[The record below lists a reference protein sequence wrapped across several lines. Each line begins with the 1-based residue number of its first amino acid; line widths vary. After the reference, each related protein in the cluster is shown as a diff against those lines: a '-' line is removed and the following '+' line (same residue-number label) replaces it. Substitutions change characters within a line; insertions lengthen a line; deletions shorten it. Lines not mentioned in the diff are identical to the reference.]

1 VAGAKPVREQGEA
14 VIILSPLSGFVVLL
28 LAHWVGDFV
37 LQSQWQAMNKS
48 KRLDALALHVA
59 IYSAVLLVAAVTLLG
74 PWRGLLFTL
83 ANAALHFA
91 TDFVTSRLTSRF
103 WERQEWHRFFV
114 MVGFDQ
120 FIHQATLAATL
131 ALMLG

>member
-1 VAGAKPVREQGEA
+1 RAVAEPVSRTGAA
-14 VIILSPLSGFVVLL
+14 VITLSPLSGFVLLL

-59 IYSAVLLVAAVTLLG
+59 IYAAVLLVAAVTLLG
-74 PWRGLLFTL
+74 AGRGLGSTL
-83 ANAALHFA
+83 VNAALHFA
-91 TDFVTSRLTSRF
+91 TDFVTSRVTARF

-114 MVGFDQ
+114 MVGLDQ
-120 FIHQATLAATL
+120 FVHQATLAATL
-131 ALMLG
+131 ALMLR

>member
-1 VAGAKPVREQGEA
+1 LPNPFSRTGVA
-14 VIILSPLSGFVVLL
+14 VITLSPLSGFVLLL

-59 IYSAVLLVAAVTLLG
+59 IYAAALLVAAVTLLG
-74 PWRGLLFTL
+74 PGRGLAFTL
-83 ANAALHFA
+83 VNAALHFA
-91 TDFVTSRLTSRF
+91 TDFVTSRVTTRF

-120 FIHQATLAATL
+120 FVHQATLAATL
-131 ALMLG
+131 MLMLR